1 MNINK
6 PMTTVLTV
14 AAIALLSTSQ
24 VMAQDVSA
32 EYARPQTL
40 SSPSPSTSTSS
51 NTRADVKAAYLAF
64 RATGEPSV
72 FSREASN
79 RTQSVVTAV
88 TRATVKAE
96 TLRALQNGEVVSR
109 GEIYSVRAHN
119 TTRATQLAG
128 LHR

>member
-6 PMTTVLTV
+6 PTTTVLTV

-40 SSPSPSTSTSS
+40 SSPSVSTST
-51 NTRADVKAAYLAF
+51 NTRADVKATYLAF

-79 RTQSVVTAV
+79 QTQSVATSV

-96 TLRALQNGEVVSR
+96 TLRALQNGEVVGN
-109 GEIYSVRAHN
+109 GEVYYVRAPS

-128 LHR
+128 LRR

>member
-40 SSPSPSTSTSS
+40 SSPSTSTSS

-79 RTQSVVTAV
+79 RTQSVVTSV

-96 TLRALQNGEVVSR
+96 TLRALQNGEVVSN
-109 GEIYSVRAHN
+109 GEVYYVRAPS

-128 LHR
+128 LRR